1 MAVPGAEAGCD
12 LFERIRPARETRKT
26 LDGTLDLRMA
36 ARQRSRKE
44 NQTELGTWT
53 SSRWMASS
61 DGSFD
66 LLRSFL
72 FFFGNGQIA
81 VPPVRG
87 QKPWF
92 GPPYLPLDAEKEP
105 VQPEK
110 VGPRTHLVDNKKN
123 IEHHLFSDFSFLY
136 FPSPWAYLCLSMAC
150 PVIRLQCF
158 FFFLWRVDTFIW
170 LALDWHLAKERNVE
184 IERPKLAHTN
194 WTRVDRKP
202 RHDVLRAVGGRSDR
216 GVRAEP
222 SDRHAGGRAGR
233 RRRSTGEATE
243 ALVRRSLLPGRP
255 ARGRNSIGKRE

>member
-110 VGPRTHLVDNKKN
+110 VGPRTHLVDNKKKYRTPSFQRFF
-123 IEHHLFSDFSFLY
+123 FSIFSFPLGIPLFIY
-136 FPSPWAYLCLSMAC
+136 GVSSDSP
-150 PVIRLQCF
+150 PV
-158 FFFLWRVDTFIW
+158 FFFLS
-170 LALDWHLAKERNVE
+170 LACWYFHLTCIGLTICQRAKCWDWETQASPH
-184 IERPKLAHTN
+184 
-194 WTRVDRKP
+194 
-202 RHDVLRAVGGRSDR
+202 
-216 GVRAEP
+216 
-222 SDRHAGGRAGR
+222 
-233 RRRSTGEATE
+233 
-243 ALVRRSLLPGRP
+243 
-255 ARGRNSIGKRE
+255 